1 MSTRRRQH
9 VECRLRRNE
18 CMNGFTQPTKKTLGM
33 NESAFNVLHIEEKV
47 SGRQQAGGNVA
58 AGRDLESMNG
68 MH

>member
-1 MSTRRRQH
+1 MHEWIYT
-9 VECRLRRNE
+9 
-18 CMNGFTQPTKKTLGM
+18 TQKTLGM

-47 SGRQQAGGNVA
+47 SGRQAGGNVA